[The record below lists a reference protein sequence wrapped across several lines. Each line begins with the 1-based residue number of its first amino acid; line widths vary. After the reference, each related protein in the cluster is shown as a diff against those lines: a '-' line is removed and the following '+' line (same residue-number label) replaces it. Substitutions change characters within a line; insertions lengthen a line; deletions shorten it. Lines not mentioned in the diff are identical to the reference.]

1 MDFSAIT
8 VLCLGDVML
17 DRFLY
22 GSMDRISPEA
32 PVPVLLLDSR
42 REMPGGAGNVA
53 SNVISLGGRAVLVG
67 LIGQDEAGSSLRATL
82 AEKIGWW
89 MPQCKVAPDPPFA
102 KHALLPRISRWCA

>member
-53 SNVISLGGRAVLVG
+53 SNVISLGGVPF
-67 LIGQDEAGSSLRATL
+67 
-82 AEKIGWW
+82 WW
-89 MPQCKVAPDPPFA
+89 G
-102 KHALLPRISRWCA
+102 